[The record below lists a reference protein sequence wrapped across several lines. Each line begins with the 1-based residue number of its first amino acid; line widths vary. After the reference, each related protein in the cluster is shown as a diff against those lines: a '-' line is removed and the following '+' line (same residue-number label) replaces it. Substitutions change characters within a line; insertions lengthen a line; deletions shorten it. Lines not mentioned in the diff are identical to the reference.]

1 VAAHEWG
8 EFEGDERKRLSNLQ
22 KHGIDFRD
30 VILLTAGPIMV
41 GDARTVDGEE
51 RWMATG
57 RMKDIFVTMIFT
69 KRGRVIR
76 IISLRSARH
85 GERKAYQALL
95 SG

>member
-1 VAAHEWG
+1 
-8 EFEGDERKRLSNLQ
+8 
-22 KHGIDFRD
+22 
-30 VILLTAGPIMV
+30 
-41 GDARTVDGEE
+41 
-51 RWMATG
+51 
-57 RMKDIFVTMIFT
+57 MKDIFVTMIFT